1 MQDSAGNALNGD
13 FRLRVSKK
21 VKSDKNRKERRKQLM
36 EYCYMVGM
44 LCFSENG
51 QRNVNPVVLKVF
63 IWCVNALKACFSTV
77 KSNNS

>member
-1 MQDSAGNALNGD
+1 
-13 FRLRVSKK
+13 
-21 VKSDKNRKERRKQLM
+21 M